1 MIVHLLILF
10 LLSPVVYPTEKLG
23 DKWCIPFE
31 VGHPNLKV
39 PSPHFLLKLQA
50 EVGLPTWKIAL
61 HQPQRQKPRRLL
73 FKSTAVK
80 SVEHTVYYYLS
91 LRLTNSSVQLLS
103 VDMVLWCLYR
113 QNIV

>member
-31 VGHPNLKV
+31 DGHPNFKV
-39 PSPHFLLKLQA
+39 PSPHFPLKLKA
-50 EVGLPTWKIAL
+50 EVGLPTWKIVL
-61 HQPQRQKPRRLL
+61 HQPQCQKPRRLL

-80 SVEHTVYYYLS
+80 SVEQTVY
-91 LRLTNSSVQLLS
+91 
-103 VDMVLWCLYR
+103 
-113 QNIV
+113 